1 MAIIEI
7 KSLTKTYGKIQ
18 AVRGIDLNIEK
29 GEIFGLLGPNGAG
42 KTTTI
47 GMLCTI
53 IKATSGSA
61 SIAGCNVIKEPARVR
76 RKVGIVFQD
85 PTLDTVLTGR
95 ENLEL
100 HARLYGISAAV
111 RQSRINEMLELV
123 DLKERSNDIT
133 RTYSGGMRRRL
144 ELARGLL
151 HKPAVL
157 FLDEPTL
164 GLDPQTR
171 ARTWEYI
178 KKMSKMEQTTV
189 VLTTHY
195 MEEAEQV
202 CDRVGI
208 IDHGQIIALGS
219 PENLK
224 ESMGGDLVV
233 IRAKDPPTERI
244 KALSYVSEVKLSDG
258 TIEIT
263 MKEAHLHLA
272 QLLSLIRD
280 VECVEVRVPTLSDV
294 FIKLTGRDIRE
305 DSSEDSGSWVDS
317 ATSPKRI
324 DGYFRCLVAGVQS
337 LPAGKKQ
344 NRLQHC
350 STAHV
355 AFSLRQRD
363 RCQYQYQRC
372 QLPGLY
378 LPWSANH
385 VGTFRVRLLRS
396 LYCLGPQTRC
406 A

>member
-1 MAIIEI
+1 MAIIET
-7 KSLTKTYGKIQ
+7 KTLTKIYGRIQ

-53 IKATSGSA
+53 ISPTSGSA
-61 SIAGCNVIKEPARVR
+61 SIAGCDIIKEPARVR

-100 HARLYGISAAV
+100 HSRLYGISVAV
-111 RQSRINEMLELV
+111 RQNRINEMLELV

-178 KKMSKMEQTTV
+178 KKMAKMEQTTV

-208 IDHGQIIALGS
+208 IDHGQIIALDS

-233 IRAKDPPTERI
+233 IRAKDPPLEKI
-244 KALSYVSEVKLSDG
+244 KTLSYVSKVKLSDD
-258 TIEIT
+258 TLEIT

-317 ATSPKRI
+317 
-324 DGYFRCLVAGVQS
+324 VARYRQK
-337 LPAGKKQ
+337 GK
-344 NRLQHC
+344 
-350 STAHV
+350 
-355 AFSLRQRD
+355 
-363 RCQYQYQRC
+363 
-372 QLPGLY
+372 
-378 LPWSANH
+378 
-385 VGTFRVRLLRS
+385 
-396 LYCLGPQTRC
+396 
-406 A
+406 

>member
-1 MAIIEI
+1 MAIIET
-7 KSLTKTYGKIQ
+7 KTLTKTYGKIQ
-18 AVRGIDLNIEK
+18 AVLGIDLNIEK

-53 IKATSGSA
+53 ISVTSGSA

-100 HARLYGISAAV
+100 HARLYGISADV
-111 RQSRINEMLELV
+111 RQARIDEMLELV
-123 DLKERSNDIT
+123 DLKERSDDIT

-171 ARTWEYI
+171 ARTWDYI
-178 KKMSKMEQTTV
+178 KKMAQKEQTTV

-195 MEEAEQV
+195 MEEAQLV

-208 IDHGQIIALGS
+208 IDHGQIMALDA
-219 PENLK
+219 PDNLK

-233 IRAKDPPTERI
+233 IRAKEPPLQKIHT
-244 KALSYVSEVKLSDG
+244 LPYVKDVKINDG
-258 TIEIT
+258 AVEIT
-263 MKEAHLHLA
+263 MKDAHLHLPE
-272 QLLSLIRD
+272 LLSIIPG
-280 VECVEVRVPTLSDV
+280 VECVETRVPTLNDV
-294 FIKLTGRDIRE
+294 FIKLTGHDIRE
-305 DSSEDSGSWVDS
+305 DSPEDSGSWVDS
-317 ATSPKRI
+317 
-324 DGYFRCLVAGVQS
+324 VA
-337 LPAGKKQ
+337 
-344 NRLQHC
+344 RY
-350 STAHV
+350 
-355 AFSLRQRD
+355 RQR
-363 RCQYQYQRC
+363 
-372 QLPGLY
+372 GK
-378 LPWSANH
+378 
-385 VGTFRVRLLRS
+385 
-396 LYCLGPQTRC
+396 
-406 A
+406 